1 MKHIKWETFLL
12 VVVMT
17 DYRNMTNEELREEV
31 SAQGI
36 ANWNPLAQE
45 VAIRFLVADDRQ
57 AVADKAADVAAYASG
72 ILEAAQGII
81 ETVEKKA

>member
-1 MKHIKWETFLL
+1 MKHIKWETSLL
-12 VVVMT
+12 VIVMT
-17 DYRNMTNEELREEV
+17 DYRNMTNEELREAV

-57 AVADKAADVAAYASG
+57 AVADQAAG
-72 ILEAAQGII
+72 IIEAAKGII

>member
-1 MKHIKWETFLL
+1 MN
-12 VVVMT
+12 
-17 DYRNMTNEELREEV
+17 DYRNMTNEELREAV

-57 AVADKAADVAAYASG
+57 AIAAKAASIIKVAK
-72 ILEAAQGII
+72 GII